1 MNAFRNIFI
10 RNGHILLILSMIFA
24 FSISSCISDDIT
36 DSPSATLTFSAD
48 TVSFGTIF
56 TDLNT
61 PTARLQVFN
70 ENSKG
75 VIISSIRFKNPET
88 PFRLN
93 VDGVSGAS
101 FSDVEIRG
109 NDSIYVFM
117 ECFIDADDSKEPQRV
132 SDQLVFVTNGVTQE
146 VEVEAW
152 AWNVTRLYSYSVDR
166 DETLTAERP
175 YVIFDT
181 LTVQPNVT
189 LTVEPGVWLL
199 FHDKASIKV
208 LGTLMAIGQTDN
220 FIRMSGDRLD
230 DILPDVAYDQLAG
243 QWGGIDID
251 AQSFGNRMEFVNMR
265 STVSGLRVDS
275 CGDLSKNKLTL
286 VNSWLH
292 NSQGSVLSSEYANVD
307 AYGCC
312 FSEAAGNVVRLIGGR
327 HNFVQ
332 CTIANAYLFSSLF
345 LPNLYLGHLL
355 PEHAEENSQPLMSAS
370 FENGIV
376 WGEIGSP
383 IEPGDLIGS
392 DVYMRNML
400 FKANGTDDEN
410 FVNCIWN
417 EDPLFYTVRQ
427 DYYFDYRLQ
436 PESPALGAGNPVY
449 ITPEC
454 LYDMDGVYRLAEGL
468 PALGAY
474 AE

>member
-1 MNAFRNIFI
+1 MNAFKNIF
-10 RNGHILLILSMIFA
+10 LVLSVIFTL
-24 FSISSCISDDIT
+24 SVSSCISDEFT
-36 DSPSATLTFSAD
+36 DSPSATLTFSTD

-70 ENSKG
+70 PNKKG
-75 VIISSIRFKNPET
+75 VVISSIKFRNPDT

-93 VDGVSGAS
+93 VDGVSGSS
-101 FSDVEIRG
+101 FSDIEIRG

-117 ECFIDADDSKEPQRV
+117 ECYIDANDSKEPQRFA
-132 SDQLVFVTNGVTQE
+132 DQLEFVTNGITQE

-152 AWNVTRLYSYSVDR
+152 AWNVTRLYSFTIEEDF
-166 DETLTAERP
+166 TMTAERP

-181 LTVQPNVT
+181 LTVNPDVT
-189 LTVEPGVWLL
+189 LTINPGAWLL
-199 FHDKASIKV
+199 FHDKGAINVKGTILA
-208 LGTLMAIGQTDN
+208 LGDMDN
-220 FIRMSGDRLD
+220 FIRMSGDRMD

-243 QWGGIDID
+243 QWGGIDI
-251 AQSFGNRMEFVNMR
+251 APESFGNRLEFVNMR
-265 STVSGLRVDS
+265 STVSGLRIDS

-292 NSQGSVLSSEYANVD
+292 NSQGSVLSSEYAEVN

-312 FSEAAGNVVRLIGGR
+312 FSEAAGNVVRLIGGS
-327 HNFVQ
+327 HQFVQ
-332 CTIANAYLFSSLF
+332 CTIANSYLFSSLY
-345 LPNLYLGHLL
+345 LPNLFLGHCM
-355 PEHAEENSQPLMSAS
+355 PEDIEENDQPLMSAS

-383 IEPGDLIGS
+383 LEPGDLIGS
-392 DVYMRNML
+392 DVFMLNML

-410 FVNCIWN
+410 FINCIWN
-417 EDPLFYTVRQ
+417 EDPLFYTIRE

-436 PESPALGAGNPVY
+436 PDSPALGAGNPGFL
-449 ITPEC
+449 TPEC
-454 LYDMDGVYRLAEGL
+454 LYDMDGIYRLADGM

-474 AE
+474 AN